1 MIKTN
6 IKHLE
11 IPLIWLKIIV
21 AVQLLSRVQL
31 SGTSWTAWVC
41 LSFTISQSS
50 LNSGPLSQCWR
61 PTVSSSVASF
71 SFCPQ
76 PFPAPGSFPRSQLF
90 TSGGQSIGASV
101 SASVFP
107 LSNIKYFFF
116 LSLFFRKR
124 AILVLLT
131 WAYCSSLN
139 LWTCLLPNIYLLIWE
154 NNFLENI

>member
-1 MIKTN
+1 MVKN
-6 IKHLE
+6 N
-11 IPLIWLKIIV
+11 
-21 AVQLLSRVQL
+21 
-31 SGTSWTAWVC
+31 C
-41 LSFTISQSS
+41 
-50 LNSGPLSQCWR
+50 CC
-61 PTVSSSVASF
+61 SVAQSCPADWDTMDCMGLSVLHHLREF
-71 SFCPQ
+71 AQLMAVESVLPSSRLILCCLLSFCPQ
-76 PFPAPGSFPRSQLF
+76 SFPAPGSFPMSQLF

-107 LSNIKYFFF
+107 LSNIKYFFFF

-139 LWTCLLPNIYLLIWE
+139 LWTCLLPNIYLLIWG